1 MNHYYILIADDE
13 PIECTALELLL
24 KNTFTNIQILP
35 SVSNGVDFVSSVRQN
50 HPDIVIVDINMP
62 GLSGLDALDMIRTR
76 NPDMKIIIHSAYS
89 EFAYAKRALALNAFD
104 YIVKPIQKPIFIET
118 MKKIFDTLD
127 HERQKQT
134 SEETIHKLTG
144 EVNRLV
150 ENDLMSS
157 ILLGVIDEH
166 TSALFLR
173 SLPQEYYG
181 GFLVTVRFPGTA
193 ASVWNHQKKETLLSA
208 LNQVC
213 LCLGKVYRQDLILY
227 LIPGQGVGEGNYK
240 QWLKNLFQIVK
251 EPFLFG
257 ISTWK
262 FTLEELP
269 DALKES
275 NSILL
280 GKQTAGTYFFEYPA
294 STCFHNIFLE
304 HKDQLADLVLSS
316 KTDECCK
323 IIHTLFQ
330 NASAQEIPLIPLQV
344 YTSYFLLFLYEQMT
358 SHFSSSLYVESH
370 LQVSWREFLLCT
382 TCEELCEKLCLAVT
396 HLNDCLL
403 NPTNKSGEYV
413 SKALIYI
420 KKMYPQNISLEDI
433 AHLVGISPFYLSR
446 LLKQE
451 LSKTFVEVLTEV
463 RISEALKLL
472 RDPKKTIREIGEE
485 VGYLNTTYFYK
496 VFKKQTGMTVGEV
509 RRYL

>member
-1 MNHYYILIADDE
+1 MNNYLILIADDE

-62 GLSGLDALDMIRTR
+62 GLSGLDALDMIRAR
-76 NPDMKIIIHSAYS
+76 NPEMKIIIHSAYS
-89 EFAYAKRALALNAFD
+89 EFEYAKRALALNAFD
-104 YIVKPIQKPIFIET
+104 YIVKPIQKPVFIET

-127 HERQKQT
+127 QERQKQT
-134 SEETIHKLTG
+134 SEETIHQLTG

-157 ILLGVIDEH
+157 ILLGVIDQH
-166 TSALFLR
+166 TSDLFLH
-173 SLPQEYYG
+173 SLSQEYYG
-181 GFLVTVRFPGTA
+181 GFLVTVRFPGSAT
-193 ASVWNHQKKETLLSA
+193 SVWNHQKKKQILDA
-208 LNQVC
+208 VNQVC
-213 LCLGKVYRQDLILY
+213 LCLGKLYRQDLILY
-227 LIPGQGVGEGNYK
+227 VIPGQGIGESNYQ
-240 QWLKNLFQIVK
+240 QWTKNLFQILK
-251 EPFLFG
+251 EPLLFG
-257 ISTWK
+257 VSSWK

-280 GKQTAGTYFFEYPA
+280 GKQSPGTYFFEYPA
-294 STCFHNIFLE
+294 STRFHNIFLE
-304 HKDQLADLVLSS
+304 YKDQLANLILAGQ
-316 KTDECCK
+316 TDECCAM
-323 IIHTLFQ
+323 IHTLFQ
-330 NASAQEIPLIPLQV
+330 NAAAQEIPLVPLQV
-344 YTSYFLLFLYEQMT
+344 YTAYFLLYLYEQM
-358 SHFSSSLYVESH
+358 SCRLSSSLYVESH
-370 LQVSWREFLLCT
+370 LQLSWREFLLCT
-382 TCEELCEKLCLAVT
+382 TCDELSEKLCLAVT
-396 HLNDCLL
+396 HLNDCVL
-403 NPTNKSGEYV
+403 NPANKSGAYV
-413 SKALIYI
+413 IKALLYI
-420 KKMYPQNISLEDI
+420 KKMYRQNISLEDI
-433 AHLVGISPFYLSR
+433 AQLVSISPFYLSR

-451 LSKTFVEVLTEV
+451 LSKTFVEILTEI